1 MGNTPTPKV
10 YGAILAVMDAMA
22 KEGIGK
28 ERRNQQQGF
37 AFRGIDDV
45 YASLCEKL
53 VVAKL
58 LMLPRVTE
66 ERHDDRTTKNGGGLI
81 YATLK
86 VEYDLISA
94 EDGSKTT
101 ICTVGEAMDSGDKAS
116 NKAMSAAYKYAAI
129 QAFCIPTVG
138 SDDADAES
146 HDLAPRHPPQ
156 DEPTGQRQA
165 PQRGQAR
172 GQQRGQAQQQP
183 QGAQQP
189 TSKQIDDLKAKLKA
203 AAEKGATAFN
213 AEWQANKGL
222 ARKAVMADG
231 NAMLEY
237 KRLCDEA
244 DHAEGNQ
251 PQQAAE

>member
-10 YGAILAVMDAMA
+10 FGAILAVMEAMA

-37 AFRGIDDV
+37 SFRGIDDV

-53 VVAKL
+53 VAAKL

-66 ERHDDRTTKNGGGLI
+66 ERHDERTTKNGGVLI

-86 VEYDLISA
+86 VDYDLISA
-94 EDGSKTT
+94 EDGSKHT
-101 ICTVGEAMDSGDKAS
+101 ISTVGEAMDSGDKSS

-146 HDLAPRHPPQ
+146 HELAPRGQEHQPPA
-156 DEPTGQRQA
+156 EQRQPA
-165 PQRGQAR
+165 QRGQAR
-172 GQQRGQAQQQP
+172 GQQRGQAPQQP
-183 QGAQQP
+183 QGTQQP
-189 TSKQIDDLKAKLKA
+189 TSKQIDDLKAKLSA
-203 AAEKGATAFN
+203 AAKKGTSAFN
-213 AEWQANKGL
+213 AEWQANPGL
-222 ARKAVMADG
+222 ARKSIMTDG
-231 NAMLEY
+231 TLMLEY
-237 KRLCDEA
+237 KAACDKA
-244 DHAEGNQ
+244 DHSEGNQ
-251 PQQAAE
+251 TQQAAE

>member
-10 YGAILAVMDAMA
+10 YGAILAVMEAMA
-22 KEGIGK
+22 RKGIGK
-28 ERRNQQQGF
+28 DRENRQQGF

-45 YASLCEKL
+45 YAALCDEL
-53 VVAKL
+53 VAAKL

-66 ERHDDRTTKNGGGLI
+66 RTSEERTTKNGGLLI
-81 YATLK
+81 YAMLK

-138 SDDADAES
+138 SDDADAE
-146 HDLAPRHPPQ
+146 HHEPEPRNTPQ
-156 DEPTGQRQA
+156 HSPAEQRQPA
-165 PQRGQAR
+165 QRGQAR
-172 GQQRGQAQQQP
+172 GQAQQ

-189 TSKQIDDLKAKLKA
+189 TSKQIDDLKAKLSA
-203 AAEKGATAFN
+203 ATKKGTAAFN
-213 AEWQANKGL
+213 AEWQANPGL
-222 ARKAVMADG
+222 ARKSIMKDSAL
-231 NAMLEY
+231 MLEY
-237 KRLCDEA
+237 KSACDEA
-244 DHAEGNQ
+244 DHAEGNKPEQ
-251 PQQAAE
+251 VAQ